1 MGNPKN
7 IPVALESLICGL
19 VCHRLPAKHPN
30 KRNALRHGNRSLKKE
45 QLQGELWKGA
55 ARPTQCV
62 DSCSCCCCTA
72 RAWLANDLCSHI
84 PLQPY
89 PDCTLT
95 NNVKLSSFI
104 LPLASLSLLPCSS
117 FVPFHPFPLLF
128 FHFVPL
134 LASSFLF

>member
-84 PLQPY
+84 PLAAVSRLY
-89 PDCTLT
+89 PHKQCQAVELYPS
-95 NNVKLSSFI
+95 VGF
-104 LPLASLSLLPCSS
+104 PFLASLFFIRSLPSLPFAFLS
-117 FVPFHPFPLLF
+117 FRSPPCIF
-128 FHFVPL
+128 
-134 LASSFLF
+134 FLF